1 MARRET
7 WRDLAEK
14 HIAELDA
21 DLASDATFVE
31 RKAALKAGY
40 PFRKREGY
48 PYKVWLD
55 AQKAYLARHDDRPL
69 TPEIAPLFFAEA
81 PEQ

>member
-1 MARRET
+1 MVDIFTAFYRYP
-7 WRDLAEK
+7 A
-14 HIAELDA
+14 APAPDA
-21 DLASDATFVE
+21 YASDATFVE
-31 RKAALKAGY
+31 RKAALRAGY